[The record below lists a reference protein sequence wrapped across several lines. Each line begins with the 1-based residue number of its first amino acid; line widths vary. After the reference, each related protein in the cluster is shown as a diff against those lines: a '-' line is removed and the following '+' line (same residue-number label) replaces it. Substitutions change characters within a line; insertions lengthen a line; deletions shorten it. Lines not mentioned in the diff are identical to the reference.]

1 MKNNIRRFCTAT
13 SLSVMSGLLCGFTGL
28 WVSSIAADE
37 QRQPEEI
44 VTPFNGNNFDGWTLR
59 ERQGAQNRNQWKVGA
74 AEIDPQSPSQLKIAN
89 SNDKTSQMVNTGAWI
104 HSHGTP
110 SVDIYTVREFG
121 DCTVSLEFLIPKESN
136 SGVYLMGE
144 YEVQIRDD
152 YGKTDVTYQ
161 GIGAVYKVSPP
172 RVNAS
177 RKPGEWQQYL
187 IEFRAPR
194 FKDGK
199 KVSNARFV
207 KVVLNGRIIQEN
219 VEAKAPT
226 GGGLTN
232 KDVARGPLMFQGD
245 HGPVAFRNI
254 KIAVPADK

>member
-1 MKNNIRRFCTAT
+1 M
-13 SLSVMSGLLCGFTGL
+13 
-28 WVSSIAADE
+28 
-37 QRQPEEI
+37 
-44 VTPFNGNNFDGWTLR
+44 TPFNGINLDGWTLR
-59 ERQGAQNRNQWKVGA
+59 EKQGASNRNQWKVGT
-74 AEIDPQSPSQLKIAN
+74 AEFDAQNPSQLKLA
-89 SNDKTSQMVNTGAWI
+89 SVNDNTIQMVNTGAWI

-110 SVDIYTVREFG
+110 SVDIYTVRKFG
-121 DCTVSLEFLIPKESN
+121 DCTVSLEFMIPKDSN

-152 YGKTDVTYQ
+152 YGNKDLTYQ
-161 GIGAVYKVSPP
+161 GIGAVYKISPS
-172 RVNAS
+172 RVNAAK
-177 RKPGEWQQYL
+177 KPGEWQQYL

-207 KVVLNGRIIQEN
+207 KVVLNGQVIQEN

-232 KDVARGPLMFQGD
+232 KEATLGPLMFQGD

-254 KIAVPADK
+254 EITVPTDK